1 MNFVQSL
8 SQVPMQ
14 LRFIVLMS
22 IVSVTLVAFQARWA
36 SAGDYLPPLHY
47 VIIASIKAPNEASQ
61 TGQYGGNKFV
71 ARIAELE
78 SQYRA
83 KCGDVRVWHTDL
95 MDDEQVTWTPS
106 YWFVFAGPGESLDE
120 AKAIKQQNPCAA
132 KGYIKRGSM
141 VIPTRYY
148 VCSDPKFMPNA
159 DRKAMCKGW

>member
-1 MNFVQSL
+1 MNFLATSL
-8 SQVPMQ
+8 LLCNQKNRMKLLACFLTGFLLLSNKTA
-14 LRFIVLMS
+14 L
-22 IVSVTLVAFQARWA
+22 
-36 SAGDYLPPLHY
+36 AGDYLPPRHY
-47 VIIASIKAPNEASQ
+47 VIIASIKAPKEASQ

-71 ARIAELE
+71 ANIAELE

-159 DRKAMCKGW
+159 DRKAMCQGW